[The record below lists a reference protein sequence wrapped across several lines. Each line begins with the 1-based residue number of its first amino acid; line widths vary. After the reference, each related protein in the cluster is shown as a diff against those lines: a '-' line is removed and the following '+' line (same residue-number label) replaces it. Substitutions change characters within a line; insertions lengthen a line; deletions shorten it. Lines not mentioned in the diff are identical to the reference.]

1 MAATKVKGHCK
12 HAASHRKAQAK
23 YVSGHKDKHRAMVK
37 RHYNANATAIL
48 AKKKKARKGKD
59 HKSGGKIG
67 RPRECG

>member
-1 MAATKVKGHCK
+1 MAATKPKGHCK
-12 HAASHRKAQAK
+12 HAAS
-23 YVSGHKDKHRAMVK
+23 HKDKHRAMVK